1 MISANLTSLTL
12 KVTPVPADPRE
23 GRCAI
28 FGLQLVPGRQATVY
42 QSGILQKKKQVRNSI
57 FVCLC
62 SIFVSIKN
70 AILLFLIFS
79 LLLCRDFSVSA
90 SSDTVG
96 TYTRVTE
103 NKYLQYSLS
112 CKKIPL
118 VHLSE
123 KLKK

>member
-12 KVTPVPADPRE
+12 KVTPVPADPGE

-28 FGLQLVPGRQATVY
+28 FGLQLGPGRQATLTVY

-57 FVCLC
+57 FCLSMLYFC
-62 SIFVSIKN
+62 LAEDCHSPV
-70 AILLFLIFS
+70 LLLS
-79 LLLCRDFSVSA
+79 LLLCRGFSVSG
-90 SSDTVG
+90 TVG
-96 TYTRVTE
+96 TYARVTE

-112 CKKIPL
+112 CKHFPL